1 MSSRH
6 SSRRRFIKTSAA
18 LAGLSAGMSLPVGA
32 QLMPPPEYPPRRSDD
47 YYDYGIRSPYV
58 TSKRIGTNGQ
68 RGIDPRDGRPRDYG
82 FRTPHHELFG
92 TITPSS
98 LHFIINHGYDA
109 PDINPAEH
117 RLMIHGL
124 VERPVMLSMDD
135 LYRMPAV
142 SRIHFIECSGNSN
155 VSGKGF
161 YPGWLRTQPQ
171 ATVQDTHGLA
181 SCSEWTGVLLSTLLD
196 HVGVKKEAT
205 WIISEGAETG
215 HHSKSMPIE
224 KAMDDAMVAY
234 AQNGDY
240 IRPEQGFP
248 LRLLTPGWEGVNNVK
263 WLRRIKLVDQPQM
276 SKRETSNY
284 TSLRMDGTARWFQFE
299 HGAKSVIT
307 RPSGQLRLAG
317 PGYHEIT
324 GIAYSGRGTITRV
337 EVSTNGGRTWQDAE
351 IQGTAHSKAF
361 TRFRL
366 PWKWNGEESVLM
378 SRSTD
383 DKGDRQPSVAELNA
397 FLGIN
402 LSHEWL
408 EAGNPGSSHFNAI
421 QPWRVKRNGEVENA
435 LFTV

>member
-1 MSSRH
+1 MSSRQ

-18 LAGLSAGMSLPVGA
+18 LAGLGAGMSLPVRA
-32 QLMPPPEYPPRRSDD
+32 QLTPPPGFPPRRPDE

-98 LHFIINHGYDA
+98 LHFIINHAYD
-109 PDINPAEH
+109 PPNINPAEH

-124 VERPVMLSMDD
+124 VERPVMLSLDD
-135 LYRMPAV
+135 LYRLPAV

-155 VSGKGF
+155 VSGRGF
-161 YPGWLRTQPQ
+161 YPGWLRTQPE

-181 SCSEWTGVLLSTLLD
+181 SCSEWTGVLVSTLLE

-205 WIISEGAETG
+205 WLISEGAETG
-215 HHSKSMPIE
+215 NHSKSMPME

-234 AQNGDY
+234 AQNGEP

-248 LRLLTPGWEGVNNVK
+248 LRLVTPGWEGVNNVK
-263 WLRRIKLVDQPQM
+263 WLRRIKVVDQPQM

-284 TSLRMDGTARWFQFE
+284 TASRPDGTARWFQFE

-307 RPSGQLRLAG
+307 RPSGQQRLAG
-317 PGYHEIT
+317 PGYHNIT

-337 EVSTNGGRTWQDAE
+337 EVSTNGGGTWQEAE

-366 PWKWNGEESVLM
+366 PWMWTGEEAVLM

-383 DKGDRQPSVAELNA
+383 DKGDRQPSVAELNEI
-397 FLGIN
+397 LGLN